1 MTENADK
8 LLTSILELGRRLIEY
23 GAEVWL
29 AEDVLRR
36 IFDSYGFKSCDM
48 QVMSDFIEA
57 TVETRENKTRTQI
70 RETRGKNYDMYKLE
84 QLSDLTEYI
93 IKEKPAP
100 EYIQKKINEISKGA
114 CYSKPVLYLAAAFS
128 AGNFTMMFN
137 GWRQDV
143 FLVALFSLL
152 IVLVK
157 DHLSQKEDNPLITN
171 TLLAYLMEV
180 MVVAA
185 LLYGPG
191 RSLTSMT
198 AGLIMLLI
206 GGLGL
211 TNGMMDLLH
220 RNVLS
225 GLNDF
230 MHSILGAMGIAIGI
244 SLALMTFRQGV
255 MQHVQHQELVQSQ
268 VVQMIATI
276 GGCLGFAVCA
286 NCRGRVLIVSW
297 IGAALTRTE
306 FVITLDMADGN
317 YFTAT
322 LAAAFFAALF
332 SYGCGMVRKRP
343 PTIFLTTCIL
353 PLLPGSQLYLLVY
366 AIIMDDRLSFQ
377 ENGRSLFLICIAIAL
392 GCIIVEVLFK
402 YGRMLQ
408 LFFCDYFR
416 KKKQKDIINEAD

>member
-157 DHLSQKEDNPLITN
+157 DHLSQTEDNPLITN

-191 RSLTSMT
+191 RSLTSTYDMT
-198 AGLIMLLI
+198 
-206 GGLGL
+206 
-211 TNGMMDLLH
+211 
-220 RNVLS
+220 
-225 GLNDF
+225 
-230 MHSILGAMGIAIGI
+230 
-244 SLALMTFRQGV
+244 
-255 MQHVQHQELVQSQ
+255 
-268 VVQMIATI
+268 
-276 GGCLGFAVCA
+276 
-286 NCRGRVLIVSW
+286 
-297 IGAALTRTE
+297 
-306 FVITLDMADGN
+306 
-317 YFTAT
+317 
-322 LAAAFFAALF
+322 
-332 SYGCGMVRKRP
+332 
-343 PTIFLTTCIL
+343 
-353 PLLPGSQLYLLVY
+353 
-366 AIIMDDRLSFQ
+366 
-377 ENGRSLFLICIAIAL
+377 
-392 GCIIVEVLFK
+392 
-402 YGRMLQ
+402 
-408 LFFCDYFR
+408 
-416 KKKQKDIINEAD
+416 